1 MDIFLPMPRIEPPKA
16 TNAASPPEEPPGV
29 LVGSLGWQVCPKIGF
44 EQSNDKM
51 HWGKFVLQNGIP
63 PNFINNST
71 KNN

>member
-1 MDIFLPMPRIEPPKA
+1 MPRIEPPKA

-51 HWGKFVLQNGIP
+51 H
-63 PNFINNST
+63 
-71 KNN
+71 